1 MLWLERKSCS
11 STPSCPS
18 SPAGGP
24 PWCWGSCRCWGRV
37 GPGVWGWTTSWRKS
51 CLWSHLI
58 HIERAVSV
66 SLDICLCP
74 CWGCRACSTRWEHT
88 SVNMKSSFCLDTFPI
103 VTSVWVVGQQEVVMA
118 GRGGRG
124 VVSLTAVQSLS
135 EPPRSA
141 GLRADRCGQS
151 QR

>member
-1 MLWLERKSCS
+1 
-11 STPSCPS
+11 
-18 SPAGGP
+18 
-24 PWCWGSCRCWGRV
+24 
-37 GPGVWGWTTSWRKS
+37 
-51 CLWSHLI
+51 
-58 HIERAVSV
+58 
-66 SLDICLCP
+66 
-74 CWGCRACSTRWEHT
+74 
-88 SVNMKSSFCLDTFPI
+88 MKSSFCLDTFPI
-103 VTSVWVVGQQEVVMA
+103 VTSVMVVGQQEVVMA